1 MSNKAQH
8 TQGPWRIGM
17 RNGANANTI
26 YARNGADNYSDDGI
40 CTVYEIWQHSNIEEV
55 QQCKGIAN
63 ARLIAAAPEL
73 LEALDE
79 STSAIRELVGVIVKH
94 GLAADGKFD
103 GIWEWLN
110 STCEQADAAI
120 AKAKGE

>member
-1 MSNKAQH
+1 MSKAQH
-8 TQGPWRIGM
+8 TPG
-17 RNGANANTI
+17 
-26 YARNGADNYSDDGI
+26 
-40 CTVYEIWQHSNIEEV
+40 
-55 QQCKGIAN
+55 QQEA
-63 ARLIAAAPEL
+63 IAASNAHLNNVMLPTYTEL

-103 GIWEWLN
+103 GIWGWVN
-110 STCEQADAAI
+110 STCGQADTAI